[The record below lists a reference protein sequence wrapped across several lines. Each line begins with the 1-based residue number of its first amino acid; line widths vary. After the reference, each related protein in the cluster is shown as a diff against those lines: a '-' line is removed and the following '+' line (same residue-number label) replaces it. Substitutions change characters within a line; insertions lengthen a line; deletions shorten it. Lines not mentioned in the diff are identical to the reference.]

1 MTTLEL
7 KVNLPDDLAQRA
19 QSAGLL
25 TSEAIESMLCEQ
37 LRKRAGENLRAMWAR
52 MPREELT
59 PEIVASNGGRRH
71 RGAAPV
77 FLRAP
82 ISVLKRGV

>member
-7 KVNLPDDLAQRA
+7 KVTLPDDLAQRA

-37 LRKRAGENLRAMWAR
+37 LKKRAGENLRAMWSR

-59 PEIVASNGGRRH
+59 PEIEQEIVEEVRA
-71 RGAAPV
+71 
-77 FLRAP
+77 LRAERRKQ
-82 ISVLKRGV
+82 SRG

>member
-7 KVNLPDDLAQRA
+7 KLNLPDDLAQRA

-37 LRKRAGENLRAMWAR
+37 LRKRAGESLRAMWAR

-59 PEIVASNGGRRH
+59 PEIEQEIVEEVRAMRAERRNQN
-71 RGAAPV
+71 RG
-77 FLRAP
+77 
-82 ISVLKRGV
+82 

>member
-7 KVNLPDDLAQRA
+7 KLNLPDDLAQRA
-19 QSAGLL
+19 QSEGLL

-37 LRKRAGENLRAMWAR
+37 LKKRAGDNLRAMWAR

-59 PEIVASNGGRRH
+59 PEIQQEIVEEVRAARAERRKQN
-71 RGAAPV
+71 R
-77 FLRAP
+77 
-82 ISVLKRGV
+82 S

>member
-7 KVNLPDDLAQRA
+7 KLNLPDDLAQRA

-37 LRKRAGENLRAMWAR
+37 LKKQAGENLRAMWAR

-59 PEIVASNGGRRH
+59 PEIEQEIVEEVRVARAARRKQS
-71 RGAAPV
+71 R
-77 FLRAP
+77 
-82 ISVLKRGV
+82 S

>member
-7 KVNLPDDLAQRA
+7 KLNLPDDLAQRA

-37 LRKRAGENLRAMWAR
+37 LKKRAGENLRAMWTR
-52 MPREELT
+52 TPREELT
-59 PEIVASNGGRRH
+59 PEIEQEIVDEVRAARAERRKKNS
-71 RGAAPV
+71 G
-77 FLRAP
+77 
-82 ISVLKRGV
+82 

>member
-7 KVNLPDDLAQRA
+7 TVTLPDDLAQRA

-37 LRKRAGENLRAMWAR
+37 LRKQAGESLRATWAR
-52 MPREELT
+52 APREELT
-59 PEIVASNGGRRH
+59 PEIEQEIVEQVRAVRR
-71 RGAAPV
+71 
-77 FLRAP
+77 
-82 ISVLKRGV
+82 K

>member
-7 KVNLPDDLAQRA
+7 KLNLPDDLAQRA

-59 PEIVASNGGRRH
+59 PQIEQEIVEEVRAARAERRNQS
-71 RGAAPV
+71 G
-77 FLRAP
+77 
-82 ISVLKRGV
+82 S

>member
-52 MPREELT
+52 TPREELT
-59 PEIVASNGGRRH
+59 PEIEQEIVEEVRAMRAERRNQN
-71 RGAAPV
+71 RG
-77 FLRAP
+77 
-82 ISVLKRGV
+82 

>member
-19 QSAGLL
+19 KSAGLL

-37 LRKRAGENLRAMWAR
+37 LKKRAGETLRATWAR

-59 PEIVASNGGRRH
+59 PEIEQEIVEQVRAMRRKQS
-71 RGAAPV
+71 RG
-77 FLRAP
+77 
-82 ISVLKRGV
+82 

>member
-7 KVNLPDDLAQRA
+7 KLNLPDDLAKRA

-37 LRKRAGENLRAMWAR
+37 LKKRAGENLRAMWAC

-59 PEIVASNGGRRH
+59 PEIEQEIVEEVRAARAERRKQS
-71 RGAAPV
+71 R
-77 FLRAP
+77 
-82 ISVLKRGV
+82 S

>member
-7 KVNLPDDLAQRA
+7 KLNLPDDLAQRA

-37 LRKRAGENLRAMWAR
+37 LKKRAGEYLRAMWAR
-52 MPREELT
+52 MPSEELT
-59 PEIVASNGGRRH
+59 PEIEQEIVEEVRAARAERRKKSGG
-71 RGAAPV
+71 
-77 FLRAP
+77 
-82 ISVLKRGV
+82 